1 MFIENWGNNVEF
13 NDDFLRTA
21 TMDMSGMSE
30 IHISYKWA
38 YVHKGTTEASETDDR
53 LRVSV
58 TGDCGND
65 WDLRRMHRGFTD
77 LPSAD
82 PNPFPWAPSGPE
94 EWKGY
99 TIVLDNDE
107 YLTEFF
113 RVQFE
118 FESRL
123 GNNIY
128 LDDINIQGFGNTE
141 VAEAL
146 DGLTRSWSLAPNPA
160 AQASVV
166 AFQTRVAGMAD
177 MTIQDASGRI
187 LSQEAKALGAGSHD
201 WPLAAPQTPG
211 VYLVRLATADG
222 VQRTWRWVIQ

>member
-1 MFIENWGNNVEF
+1 
-13 NDDFLRTA
+13 
-21 TMDMSGMSE
+21 
-30 IHISYKWA
+30 
-38 YVHKGTTEASETDDR
+38 
-53 LRVSV
+53 
-58 TGDCGND
+58 
-65 WDLRRMHRGFTD
+65 MHRGFTD

-146 DGLTRSWSLAPNPA
+146 DGLTRSWTLAPNPSPSEASREHDAGVCGGVPDPSRRHGRHDHPRRVRSHPLSRGQSLGCGQPRLVPCRPANAGRVPRAFGHRRRRA
-160 AQASVV
+160 AHV
-166 AFQTRVAGMAD
+166 
-177 MTIQDASGRI
+177 
-187 LSQEAKALGAGSHD
+187 ALGHSM
-201 WPLAAPQTPG
+201 
-211 VYLVRLATADG
+211 
-222 VQRTWRWVIQ
+222 RTSRR